1 MAYES
6 FEKGNSPWRA
16 KLGAKNHNDVAFE
29 KKENPPGG
37 LNSERKK
44 RAKKIEAQETRP
56 GKGNKQT
63 SKAISP

>member
-1 MAYES
+1 MTLLS
-6 FEKGNSPWRA
+6 R
-16 KLGAKNHNDVAFE
+16 

-44 RAKKIEAQETRP
+44 RAKTIEAQETRP

>member
-1 MAYES
+1 MSGLKKET
-6 FEKGNSPWRA
+6 PPCRA
-16 KLGAKNHNDVAFE
+16 KLGSQKNNDVAFE